1 MNSRIKELINPLP
14 AYKILH
20 VSDRVD
26 FLADDL
32 KAILDE
38 VDGVLNLALYES
50 SDLMEDVKIQY
61 LSNYDEM
68 FRALPRDH
76 DIVIFYNTFFKHQ
89 KQELMIKNA
98 YHTLANA
105 AFLIIIEPKG
115 LMDITFVK
123 DRLENLEFR
132 APNEIELLDGYDL
145 VMAKK
150 MHMWGNGL

>member
-26 FLADDL
+26 GLAHDL

-38 VDGVLNLALYES
+38 VDGALNLVLYEC
-50 SDLMEDVKIQY
+50 SDTMENVKVQFV
-61 LSNYDEM
+61 SNYEEI
-68 FRALPRDH
+68 FRGVPRDY
-76 DIVIFYNTFFKHQ
+76 DVVVFYNTFSKHQ
-89 KQELMIKNA
+89 KQENMLKHA

-105 AFLIIIEPKG
+105 AFLIIIEKKDV
-115 LMDITFVK
+115 MDIIFVK
-123 DRLENLEFR
+123 DKLAALEFR
-132 APNEIELLDGYDL
+132 APNEIDLLEGYDL
-145 VMAKK
+145 IMAKK

>member
-26 FLADDL
+26 GLAHDL
-32 KAILDE
+32 KTILDE
-38 VDGVLNLALYES
+38 VDGTLNLALYER
-50 SDLMEDVKIQY
+50 SDAMEGVKVQY
-61 LSNYDEM
+61 VSNYEEI

-76 DIVIFYNTFFKHQ
+76 DIVIFYNTFSKHQ
-89 KQELMIKNA
+89 KQESMIKNA

-105 AFLIIIEPKG
+105 AFLIIIEQKG
-115 LMDITFVK
+115 IMDISLVK
-123 DRLENLEFR
+123 HRLENLEFR
-132 APNEIELLDGYDL
+132 APNEIDLLEGYDL
-145 VMAKK
+145 IMAKK

>member
-20 VSDRVD
+20 VSDRID
-26 FLADDL
+26 GLTYDL

-38 VDGVLNLALYES
+38 VDGALSLVLYES
-50 SDLMEDVKIQY
+50 SDVLEGVKVQY
-61 LSNYDEM
+61 IPKYEEM

-76 DIVIFYNTFFKHQ
+76 DIVIFYNTFSKHQ
-89 KQELMIKNA
+89 KQEQMIKNA

-115 LMDITFVK
+115 VMDISLVK
-123 DRLENLEFR
+123 DRLETLEFR
-132 APNEIELLDGYDL
+132 APNEIELLEG
-145 VMAKK
+145 
-150 MHMWGNGL
+150 